1 MIGNIDKER
10 IRRFETMIEQAD
22 RIITLTHV
30 RPDGDALGSSLGMFH
45 FLLSRYNKTAKVLL
59 PTPVPDSLKF
69 LVDESARDHMFDY
82 ETSED
87 EVRKAISECDLAICL
102 DFNTLSRIEQLG
114 GLISES
120 SCSRILIDHHE
131 EPGGGFDL
139 SFSVQK
145 ISSTC
150 ELLFHILMAT
160 DKISQDASRLPHRC
174 AYSLMTG
181 MTTDTNNFSNSTYPS
196 TLEMASALIAAG
208 VDRDDIIDKIERQY
222 TENRLRLLGH
232 VLKDRMTIMPEGV
245 SYIVLDKKTL
255 EEYNIKEGDTEGFV
269 NIPLSLAKVS
279 MSIMLK
285 EDKDRIRVSVRS
297 KAGVSARLMAKSWF
311 NGGGHEQASGGTLHI
326 PEDIPSIEM
335 AADYIENAVH
345 SFFTTKE

>member
-1 MIGNIDKER
+1 
-10 IRRFETMIEQAD
+10 MIEQAD

-181 MTTDTNNFSNSTYPS
+181 MTTDTNNFSNSVYPS
-196 TLEMASALIAAG
+196 TFAMASGLLGAG
-208 VDRDDIIDKIERQY
+208 VDRDGILQKLFNEYR
-222 TENRLRLLGH
+222 ENRLRIMGWLLYENMRITDAG
-232 VLKDRMTIMPEGV
+232 VAYMIITSDTAERFGIMEG
-245 SYIVLDKKTL
+245 
-255 EEYNIKEGDTEGFV
+255 ETEGFV
-269 NIPLSLAKVS
+269 NMPLAIGRVK
-279 MSIMLK
+279 MSILLK
-285 EDKDRIRVSVRS
+285 IDGNGYFRVSVRS
-297 KAGVSARLMAKSWF
+297 KKGYSSNLCATRYF
-311 NGGGHEQASGGTLHI
+311 HGGGHENASGGRLFF
-326 PEDIPSIEM
+326 PQDIPSPDE
-335 AADYIENAVH
+335 AAGYVERVTGEL
-345 SFFTTKE
+345 FKEEGYV